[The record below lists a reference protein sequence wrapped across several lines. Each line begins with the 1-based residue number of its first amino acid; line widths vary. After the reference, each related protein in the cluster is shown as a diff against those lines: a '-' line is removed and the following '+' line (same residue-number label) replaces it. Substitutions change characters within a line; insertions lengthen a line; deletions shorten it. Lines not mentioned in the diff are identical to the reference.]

1 MSDNANNASSS
12 SALAGDPEI
21 RQRRVRIS
29 LIWLVPIVAALVG
42 LSMVVQSWLS
52 AGPQIT
58 VSFFTAEGLEANK
71 TQVKYK
77 NVVIG
82 RVTGI
87 TLSEDRT
94 RVVATIDLDQNTEA
108 FTREDAQFWVVR
120 PRIGASGVSGVDTLL
135 SGSFIGADPGDATET
150 RREFIGLEAP
160 PPVTFGVEGKRFTL
174 LTSDLGSLGIGS
186 PIYYRRIPVGQ
197 VISYALSKDGK
208 GVAVQIFVNAPYDE
222 FVTADTRFW
231 NASGVDV
238 SLAAD
243 GFKVNTQS
251 LSSILA
257 GGIAFRAPAYI
268 TDVTPAVEES
278 EFALFDDMSQA
289 MAPDDGPARFVQMR
303 FDQTLRG
310 LNVDA
315 PVEFLGV
322 PIGRVVSV
330 NLDYDEQRK
339 SFPVVVGAVIYP
351 NRLGAANDKLL
362 ALIEGDDEER
372 SAHLIRSF
380 VDNGLRA
387 QARTGNLL
395 TGQLYISLDFDS
407 RAADVVFDPHARPLV
422 IPTIPGSFDKLQE
435 QLQAV
440 VDKLSKVPFE
450 SMANNI
456 DGSLSELRKTLEQ
469 VNSGVLPQLQ
479 STLERSEQTLQ
490 SANQAMADGS
500 PQRQQ
505 VGDTLEEVQR
515 AVRSVRVLTDYLS
528 RHPESLIRGR
538 GNAESPAS
546 FKGGA
551 TSRALNTE
559 PHE

>member
-1 MSDNANNASSS
+1 MSDNPYNPNASP
-12 SALAGDPEI
+12 AAAGSPEI
-21 RQRRVRIS
+21 KQRRVRIS

-42 LSMVVQSWLS
+42 VSMMVQSWLS

-58 VSFFTAEGLEANK
+58 VSFLTAEGLEANK

-87 TLSEDRT
+87 TLTEDRT
-94 RVVATIDLDQNTEA
+94 RVVATIELDQNTDA

-120 PRIGASGVSGVDTLL
+120 PRIGAGGVSGVDTLL
-135 SGSFIGADPGDATET
+135 SGSFIGADPGDATESRHAFT
-150 RREFIGLEAP
+150 GLEAP

-174 LTSDLGSLGIGS
+174 RTSDLGSLDIGS

-197 VISYALSKDGK
+197 VVSYALSEDGK
-208 GVAVQIFVNAPYDE
+208 GVAVQIFVNAPYDD
-222 FVTADTRFW
+222 FITADTRFW

-257 GGIAFRAPAYI
+257 GGIAFRAPNYSPD
-268 TDVTPAVEES
+268 TEPATEDR
-278 EFALFDDMSQA
+278 EFVLFNDMGQA

-330 NLDYDEQRK
+330 KLDYDASSK
-339 SFPVVVGAVIYP
+339 SFPVLVGAVIYP
-351 NRLGAANDKLL
+351 NRLGAAHDKLL
-362 ALIEGDDEER
+362 ALIEGNDEER
-372 SAHLIRSF
+372 SAHLIRVF
-380 VDNGLRA
+380 VEQGLRA

-395 TGQLYISLDFDS
+395 TGQLYISLDFDR

-440 VDKLSKVPFE
+440 VDKLSKLPIE
-450 SMANNI
+450 SMASNL

-490 SANQAMADGS
+490 NANQALADGS

-515 AVRSVRVLTDYLS
+515 AVRSVRVLTDYLG

-538 GNAESPAS
+538 VNAESPAS

-551 TSRALNTE
+551 TSRELNME
-559 PHE
+559 PQ

>member
-1 MSDNANNASSS
+1 MSTNPTDSTPSTAV
-12 SALAGDPEI
+12 AGEPEI

-29 LIWLVPIVAALVG
+29 LIWLVPIVAALVA
-42 LSMVVQSWLS
+42 LSMVVQNWLS
-52 AGPQIT
+52 AGPQVT
-58 VSFFTAEGLEANK
+58 VSFLTAEGLEANK

-82 RVTGI
+82 IVTGI
-87 TLSEDRT
+87 ALSEDRT
-94 RVVATIDLDQNTEA
+94 RVIATIELDQNTEA
-108 FTREDAQFWVVR
+108 FTRQDAQYWVVR

-135 SGSFIGADPGDATET
+135 SGSFIGADPGDEAET
-150 RREFIGLEAP
+150 QREFMGLEAP

-174 LTSDLGSLGIGS
+174 LTSDLGSLGVGS
-186 PIYYRRIPVGQ
+186 PVYYRRIPVGQ
-197 VISYALSKDGK
+197 VVSYELSQDGK
-208 GVAVQIFVNAPYDE
+208 GVGVQVFVNAPYDE

-257 GGIAFRAPAYI
+257 GGIAFRAPGYS
-268 TDVTPAVEES
+268 TDTKPALEGN
-278 EFALFDDMSQA
+278 EFELFDDMERA
-289 MAPDDGPARFVQMR
+289 MAPDDGPARYVQMR

-330 NLDYDEQRK
+330 NLDYDEQRQ

-351 NRLGAANDKLL
+351 DRLGAANDKLL
-362 ALIEGDDEER
+362 ALIEGSSEER
-372 SAHLIRSF
+372 SAHLIRAF
-380 VDNGLRA
+380 VEQGLRA

-395 TGQLYISLDFDS
+395 TGQLYIALEFDR

-435 QLQAV
+435 QLQQV
-440 VDKLSKVPFE
+440 VEKLSKVPFE

-479 STLERSEQTLQ
+479 STLERTEQTLQ
-490 SANQAMADGS
+490 SANQVMADGS

-515 AVRSVRVLTDYLS
+515 AVRSVRVLTDYLN

-538 GNAESPAS
+538 GNAESPAG
-546 FKGGA
+546 FRGGA
-551 TSRALNTE
+551 TSRELNME
-559 PHE
+559 PR